1 MKDAAMIDRI
11 IATESL
17 KCYLLT
23 NPRKADGTPK
33 YKTFRPYSLNSA
45 ALEALEIKNGYN
57 AGDISEEELKAY
69 CLKYNVAHQSDT
81 PAPAALEI
89 MKREEA
95 KQKRRIYIY

>member
-1 MKDAAMIDRI
+1 MKDAAMLDRI

-17 KCYLLT
+17 KCYLLA

-45 ALEALEIKNGYN
+45 ALEALEI
-57 AGDISEEELKAY
+57 
-69 CLKYNVAHQSDT
+69 
-81 PAPAALEI
+81 